1 MSLFLFA
8 CVWLIVSTFI
18 FVFLPVR
25 AVTHSDPDNLGTG
38 ANVDVYRNQ
47 LAELAS
53 DLRHQRIT
61 REQFLLDREELEQR
75 LVGDLRIASTPGAS
89 AAANAADSTT
99 MIYWLGMIVLMMA
112 ILLYLAIGS
121 PSSLS
126 QSR

>member
-1 MSLFLFA
+1 VSLFLFA

-25 AVTHSDPDNLGTG
+25 AVAHSDPDNLGTG

-47 LAELAS
+47 LAELTS

-89 AAANAADSTT
+89 AANGAGSTT
-99 MIYWLGMIVLMMA
+99 MIYWLGVIVLMMA

-126 QSR
+126 QLR